1 MKLLMTGFIIFF
13 ASLVCFAQKNPQIRV
28 CHQHGVEFTVAD
40 VPGDQY
46 GFCKVGFSFVGA
58 IDMMNYFWEQKT
70 PQSIEN
76 YIAGNT
82 KCPNVEELSM
92 PLLDGGVQTFCFFED
107 GSVMDSITLQ
117 LGRNNSANQPLN
129 QFLGL

>member
-1 MKLLMTGFIIFF
+1 MKFLISVFIVVFT
-13 ASLVCFAQKNPQIRV
+13 ASFSFAQKNPQIRV
-28 CHQHGVEFTVAD
+28 CHQYGAEFAVAD
-40 VPGDQY
+40 IPADQI
-46 GFCKVGFSFVGA
+46 GLCKAGFSFVGA

-70 PQSIEN
+70 PQSIQN

-82 KCPNVEELSM
+82 TCPTFEEPSL
-92 PLLDGGVQTFCFFED
+92 PIVDGGVQTFCFFQD

-117 LGRNNSANQPLN
+117 LGRNHPDNQPLN